1 MGDVRHALF
10 DAGFSAFSLT
20 RANRWLRPLAQGRG
34 LILALHRVRPPQGR
48 DAFAPNRFLEIT
60 PQFLERA
67 IDAFEAAGFEFLSLD
82 AVPERLSRMAGERP
96 FVVFTFD
103 DGYRDNLLHAWPIL
117 QRRKVPWT
125 VFLVPDFLDGKGVL
139 WWLDLEDLIVRSDRV
154 ELAVRDEVVRLPAGS
169 GKEKSAAFATI
180 AARLM
185 HATRQDLD
193 AVSASIAEQLGRD
206 RDHACREAC
215 ADWSEIARLAS
226 DPSVTIG
233 AHSCSHPI
241 LSRLDDLETWH
252 ELRDSRRLLE
262 RRLARP
268 IRHFA
273 YPHGGPGEAGRREY
287 GLARDAGY
295 QSAVTT
301 RPDHLRREHAARPHA
316 LPRISLNGLH
326 QTDHALE
333 AMISGVP
340 FLLQRLMRQGSP
352 GGD

>member
-1 MGDVRHALF
+1 MGDVRHALI

-34 LILALHRVRPPQGR
+34 LILALHRVRPRQGR

-60 PQFLERA
+60 PHFLERA

-82 AVPERLSRMAGERP
+82 AVPERLSRPTRQRP

-103 DGYRDNLLHAWPIL
+103 DGYRDNLLYAWPIL

-139 WWLDLEDLIVRSDRV
+139 WWLDLEDLIARSHRV
-154 ELAVRDEVVRLPAGS
+154 ELAIRNEVLRLPAGS
-169 GKEKSAAFATI
+169 RKEKSAAFATV

-193 AVSASIAEQLGRD
+193 AFSASIAERLGRD
-206 RDHACREAC
+206 WDHACREAC
-215 ADWSEIARLAS
+215 ADWVEIAELGR

-241 LSRLDDLETWH
+241 LSRLDAPEVGR
-252 ELRDSRRLLE
+252 ELGDSRFRLE

-273 YPHGGPGEAGRREY
+273 YPHGGAGEAGPREY

-295 QSAVTT
+295 LSAVTT
-301 RPDHLRREHAARPHA
+301 RPDHLRYEHNARPHA

-326 QTDHALE
+326 QTDRALE
-333 AMISGVP
+333 ALISGVP
-340 FLLQRLMRQGSP
+340 FLFQRLLRQDAP
-352 GGD
+352 RGG